1 VVALVGIRVV
11 AFVSVRVVG
20 MVRVLLEGEV
30 DGVKVNHFTSQIL
43 QFAVRQGVEGI
54 CVVGVR
60 AWVK

>member
-1 VVALVGIRVV
+1 MVALVG
-11 AFVSVRVVG
+11 VRVVG

-43 QFAVRQGVEGI
+43 QFTVRQGVEGI